1 MLPTSIR
8 PYCHALAV
16 LVVLLPVSVSAD
28 ESPACHHWSSS
39 IDDEPMD
46 GTIEA
51 AFHPFFSIATG
62 RDVTRCLAT
71 GANPNSR
78 TKEGLTPLHFAAAFS
93 NFETVIIALLDAGA
107 DLHARSES
115 GESPLHL
122 AAVNSTLDVTLTL
135 LEAGANVDARGQLR
149 TTPLHYAASINK
161 SERIVNALIEGGADP
176 NARTEGGET
185 PLHLA
190 AMVNANPAVVVALL
204 DGGADPIARDDGDET
219 PWDYANDNES
229 LKGTTAYWCLNDA
242 RWRAMDSDD
251 QRTRPLPSWC
261 RSLVSVEEKASSNT
275 PNIEVGAS
283 ETESQPIGESR
294 VRHGDQSAAVPDYVQ
309 QDIVQHK
316 DWIESCTDLPVLVVD
331 QDLILY
337 YIDVERGHEE
347 IIQCLLS
354 KVSRVMEA
362 CGADG
367 GTNAMYLPPFPNS
380 QSPRD
385 GSPVR
390 VPEALIRTGERI
402 LIVSG
407 ARGDLGI
414 ECVQPV
420 SENSFVVQL
429 GYLTH
434 SRVFYVDPDSME
446 SVYVTNGHVAEIDS
460 GHGGCL
466 RILVKSHKRY
476 FEDGGAFWLDA
487 IVDCEGNILD
497 VLTRTSDCMSVKTL
511 SEKSGVDLSR
521 VEKQEI
527 CVER

>member
-39 IDDEPMD
+39 IDHEPMD

-190 AMVNANPAVVVALL
+190 AMVNANPPLL
-204 DGGADPIARDDGDET
+204 WRYWTVEQIRLPGMMVMRLLGIT
-219 PWDYANDNES
+219 P
-229 LKGTTAYWCLNDA
+229 TTMS
-242 RWRAMDSDD
+242 RSKEPR
-251 QRTRPLPSWC
+251 RT
-261 RSLVSVEEKASSNT
+261 
-275 PNIEVGAS
+275 GAS
-283 ETESQPIGESR
+283 TTRGGVRWTAMTSAHGPCLPGAVRWLALKRRRPQTRLTLKLEPQRQSHSR
-294 VRHGDQSAAVPDYVQ
+294 LERVGYVTVTSRQRFLITFSRTSCSTKTGSKAVR
-309 QDIVQHK
+309 
-316 DWIESCTDLPVLVVD
+316 TFLF
-331 QDLILY
+331 
-337 YIDVERGHEE
+337 
-347 IIQCLLS
+347 LLS
-354 KVSRVMEA
+354 
-362 CGADG
+362 
-367 GTNAMYLPPFPNS
+367 T
-380 QSPRD
+380 
-385 GSPVR
+385 
-390 VPEALIRTGERI
+390 RI
-402 LIVSG
+402 
-407 ARGDLGI
+407 
-414 ECVQPV
+414 
-420 SENSFVVQL
+420 
-429 GYLTH
+429 
-434 SRVFYVDPDSME
+434 
-446 SVYVTNGHVAEIDS
+446 
-460 GHGGCL
+460 
-466 RILVKSHKRY
+466 
-476 FEDGGAFWLDA
+476 
-487 IVDCEGNILD
+487 
-497 VLTRTSDCMSVKTL
+497 
-511 SEKSGVDLSR
+511 
-521 VEKQEI
+521 
-527 CVER
+527 